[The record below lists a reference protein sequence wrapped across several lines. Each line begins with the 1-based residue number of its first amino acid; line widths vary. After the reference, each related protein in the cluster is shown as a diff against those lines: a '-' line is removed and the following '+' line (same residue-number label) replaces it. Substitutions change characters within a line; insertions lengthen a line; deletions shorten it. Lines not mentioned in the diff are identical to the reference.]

1 MSERLRIAILGAP
14 GTGKST
20 LAAALQLSFPAI
32 VLEAAPANEDEA
44 RQYRQLFDLTLLT
57 GLDQLPNTA
66 DHALCATVDQ
76 ALRDALNRHALPYAL
91 VYGQGQA
98 RCDSAMLAI
107 RFHMRNTEGLPQP
120 ASRWRWA
127 CEKCSDPDCEHQ
139 LFSSLLR
146 GS

>member
-1 MSERLRIAILGAP
+1 MSSRLRIAILGVP

-20 LAAALQLSFPAI
+20 LAAALQSSVSPTILQ
-32 VLEAAPANEDEA
+32 AAPADEDEA

-66 DHALCATVDQ
+66 DHALCSTVDQ
-76 ALRDALNRHALPYAL
+76 TLRDALNRHALPYAL

-107 RFHMRNTEGLPQP
+107 RFHMRNTEGLPQS

-127 CEKCSDPDCEHQ
+127 CDKCSDPDCEHQ
-139 LFSSLLR
+139 LFSGLLR
-146 GS
+146 EN